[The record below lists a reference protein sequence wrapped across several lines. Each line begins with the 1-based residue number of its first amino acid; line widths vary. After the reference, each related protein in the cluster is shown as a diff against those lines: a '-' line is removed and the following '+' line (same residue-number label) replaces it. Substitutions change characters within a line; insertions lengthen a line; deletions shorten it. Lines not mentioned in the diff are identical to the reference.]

1 MLKRNIMP
9 EYIPMENGDVF
20 DENHNKGVG
29 AGIPV
34 RWMGAF
40 LEATTDKKVTV
51 RHNHINCILDW
62 EPYPEAEYYRVDLYL
77 PDERGPQMFNI
88 NYICTETAITK
99 ETHYETQQLEP
110 GTSHFG
116 IVFAFKGEECIARY
130 PSVFCIVAPVVVGDM
145 AENNVDD
152 FAAPTIQLTGEK
164 KISYAPLCAEKSTLL
179 LSNPER
185 GFRSEEDYFVPL
197 EQDIPNW
204 TADDYCNDVAKRVKK
219 NVYGERVTV
228 SRVYFVLNKYINEPV
243 LPKKVIDYMQ
253 GYYDAYRCLGI
264 KIYLGHYYQH
274 GCAAE
279 TVSQEI
285 VLAHIKQLTPIF
297 QKNADVIYL
306 FCMNFIGAYGEWTCM
321 RKPMDYQLFVNSV
334 LEAVPEQL
342 RLAMRQPIYK
352 QRFVN
357 PKYFRYNRIGFAN
370 EALHGLR
377 YPHIDIGQSFVQPGS
392 QWWNVTMKEGA
403 YTIND
408 AEPFTTRAIRMA
420 GTWST
425 GISNIEALSQ
435 QRTCTLSVQHSY
447 GDICQFG
454 GDIDQTL
461 CYSWKGQEVTEQMLD
476 NLGIAYNPAWF
487 INQEGDKVKRNTFE
501 FIRDHL
507 GYRISAKNLTLSEKD
522 GELHLSLNLKNFGF
536 AAAFNLVSGFVL
548 LDENANVIRE
558 VSAGDPESWYCTNPD
573 NYNDREYL
581 THRIE
586 AKMPLDGAGERFSIG
601 FYIRNS
607 LSQYARMDNSIEFKN
622 GYHILCN
629 IKN

>member
-1 MLKRNIMP
+1 MMRENIM
-9 EYIPMENGDVF
+9 NGTMP
-20 DENHNKGVG
+20 DENDNYGIGVG
-29 AGIPV
+29 V
-34 RWMGAF
+34 SKRYMEVF
-40 LEATTDKKVTV
+40 LNATTDKRVKVE
-51 RHNHINCILDW
+51 HNFANCILDW
-62 EPYPEAEYYRVDLYL
+62 ESIAEADRYRVDLYR
-77 PDERGPQMFNI
+77 PDDRGPNCGDI
-88 NYICTETAITK
+88 NYVCTESEFTEI
-99 ETHYETQQLEP
+99 THYETAPLEAMA
-110 GTSHFG
+110 SYYA
-116 IVFAFKGEECIARY
+116 IVFAYKGKECIARY
-130 PSVFCIVAPVVVGDM
+130 PSVFCIISPTVVGDM
-145 AENNVDD
+145 LKDDEDD
-152 FAAPTIQLTGEK
+152 FVTGTSDVK
-164 KISYAPLCAEKSTLL
+164 NGKLFKYQPLPAEKSSLL
-179 LSNPER
+179 LHNPER
-185 GFRSEEDYFVPL
+185 GFRSEEDYF
-197 EQDIPNW
+197 IPAVEDMPDW
-204 TADDYCNDVAKRVKK
+204 SDEDYYNDVIRRLTK
-219 NVYGERVTV
+219 NVYNEPVTV
-228 SRVYFVLNKYINEPV
+228 SRVYFILDKYLETET
-243 LPKKVIDYMQ
+243 LPKEVFDYMQ
-253 GYYDAYRCLGI
+253 GYYNAYRRLGI

-274 GCAAE
+274 GCARE
-279 TVSQEI
+279 NVSDRI
-285 VLAHIKQLTPIF
+285 VIGHVKQLSSLF

-334 LEAVPEQL
+334 LEAAPEQL

-461 CYSWKGQEVTEQMLD
+461 CYSWKGQEITEQMLD

-536 AAAFNLVSGFVL
+536 AAAFNLVSGFAL

-558 VSAGDPESWYCTNPD
+558 VSAGDPENWYCTNPD